1 MKKGIFEL
9 RKIELDGEKQRYP
22 LRKVYDR
29 VISVYSSL
37 EKAEEAMREFV
48 AKEKAEKAECEQEE
62 EDGCN
67 YDSTFGYV
75 IYEIRVDKV
84 FAPWLAFSIRT
95 YTKDGELNDECCWID
110 RENAGE
116 LLPFCGRPE
125 EKIRFRVGD
134 IVEVWH
140 GHTVELEIV
149 AGLPISCKEY
159 EESWKERN
167 VKLDVS
173 DDCYLTYSLGV
184 GDTHGHPQSNELF
197 VPTKKVSAKLKHQLR
212 VKLMAMGVAFGLKGQ
227 AEEELIRTYAR
238 DSKTVD
244 EILQE
249 LEAKPNQ
256 ECALA
261 THIPVVYYSVPDR
274 VKTLLPLS
282 EEQAGWYDRIYLES
296 RQMAKSERKERW
308 NIYDE

>member
-1 MKKGIFEL
+1 MKRVIFEL
-9 RKIELDGEKQRYP
+9 KSIKLDGEKQHYP

-29 VISVYSSL
+29 VKSVYSSL
-37 EKAEEAMREFV
+37 EKAEEAMREIV

-62 EDGCN
+62 DDYCN

-75 IYEIRVDKV
+75 IYEMQLDKV

-110 RENAGE
+110 RENVGE

-125 EKIRFRVGD
+125 EKIRFKVGD

-140 GHTVELEIV
+140 GNTVELEIV

-159 EESWKERN
+159 EEGWKERK
-167 VKLDVS
+167 VELDAS
-173 DDCYLTYSLGV
+173 DDCYLTYSLGA
-184 GDTHGHPQSNELF
+184 GDTHGHPQSDALF

-212 VKLMAMGVAFGLKGQ
+212 VKLMAMGVVFGLKGQ

-244 EILQE
+244 EILRE
-249 LEAKPNQ
+249 LEAKPNRA
-256 ECALA
+256 CALA

-296 RQMAKSERKERW
+296 RQMAKNERKERW
-308 NIYDE
+308 NIYAE